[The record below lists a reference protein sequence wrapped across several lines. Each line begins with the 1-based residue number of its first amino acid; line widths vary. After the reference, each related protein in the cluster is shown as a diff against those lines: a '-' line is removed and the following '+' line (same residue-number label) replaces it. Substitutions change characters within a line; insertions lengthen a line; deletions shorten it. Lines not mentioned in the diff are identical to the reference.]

1 MTALNVATQVAGMM
15 LHCATIE
22 KFVAT
27 LQEMF
32 PKVELISSSRNDRG
46 NKKNFK
52 EWLWQGML
60 HWAIFLA
67 ACVVTKLRDK
77 LHEKLPSVS

>member
-1 MTALNVATQVAGMM
+1 MALNVATQVAGMM

-22 KFVAT
+22 KFVAA

-46 NKKNFK
+46 NKKNFE

-60 HWAIFLA
+60 RWAIFLS

>member
-1 MTALNVATQVAGMM
+1 MALNVATQVAGMM

-22 KFVAT
+22 KFVAA

-46 NKKNFK
+46 NKKNFE

-60 HWAIFLA
+60 RWAIFLP